1 MLGDIRRPNSLAT
14 QDESGASIP
23 EPPGTGRGCVQL
35 SALTQLGKHH
45 PGKHHVGKHHLA
57 LARFLPRYCAETAAN
72 AVRPIQTSPR
82 LGTRVGRGQSLFDFD
97 RWNFVFAGHNLD
109 LEVRRIEL

>member
-1 MLGDIRRPNSLAT
+1 MS
-14 QDESGASIP
+14 P

-35 SALTQLGKHH
+35 SALTQLVKHH
-45 PGKHHVGKHHLA
+45 PGKHHLA
-57 LARFLPRYCAETAAN
+57 LAEFLPTYCAETAAN
-72 AVRPIQTSPR
+72 AVRLIQTSAR
-82 LGTRVGRGQSLFDFD
+82 LGTSICRGQSLFDFD